1 ALAVRDSGRVG
12 LIVAGDSFGQGSSRE
27 HAAICPMYL
36 GVRLVLA
43 INVER
48 ILAANLVNFGILPLL
63 FQNQADLEAIQPS
76 QKLTIT
82 GLRAQLAP
90 AKAIAATLVN
100 ADGSQREL
108 TLTHNLSPEDIAT
121 VLQGG
126 KLAG

>member
-1 ALAVRDSGRVG
+1 
-12 LIVAGDSFGQGSSRE
+12 
-27 HAAICPMYL
+27 MYL

-63 FQNQADLEAIQPS
+63 FQNPADLEAIQPG
-76 QKLTIT
+76 QKLTIA

-90 AKAIAATLVN
+90 GKTIAASLTD
-100 ADGSQREL
+100 ADGNRRDL
-108 TLTHNLSPEDIAT
+108 TLKHNLSPEDIAT

-126 KLAG
+126 KLGG